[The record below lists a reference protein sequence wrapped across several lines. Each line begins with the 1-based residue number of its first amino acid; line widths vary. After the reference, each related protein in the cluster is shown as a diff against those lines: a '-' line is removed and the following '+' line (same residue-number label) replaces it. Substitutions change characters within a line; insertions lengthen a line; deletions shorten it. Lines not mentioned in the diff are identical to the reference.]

1 MMFPTAELL
10 SALEFSPRIIVSMVH
25 EAPVEIIKRRPS
37 SGDWSI
43 HEIACHLARVHPLFF
58 YRLDLMLREDYPLI
72 KPYNPGEDE
81 TPDALLSMD
90 LEATL
95 EQFVQERSRLLNRL
109 RKLSPQEWARAAE
122 HPEYARY
129 SIFIMFRHLALHD
142 QMHAYSIEELLL
154 KKDW

>member
-1 MMFPTAELL
+1 MFPTAELL
-10 SALEFSPRIIVSMVH
+10 AALEFSPRLIVSMVR
-25 EAPVEIIKRRPS
+25 EAPKEILKTRPS

-58 YRLDLMLREDYPLI
+58 IRLDLMPGEDHPLI
-72 KPYNPGEDE
+72 KPYNPGEDDA
-81 TPDALLSMD
+81 PDALLGMD
-90 LEATL
+90 LDASL
-95 EQFVQERSRLLNRL
+95 EQFVLDRMRLLKRLKTLSPHEWERS
-109 RKLSPQEWARAAE
+109 AE

-129 SIFIMFRHLALHD
+129 SVFIMFRHLVLHD